1 MAAGATLNLGHAN
14 ALGSG
19 TLTFNGGTLDN
30 TSGGALTLGGNGGQ
44 TWNTGFTFTGTH
56 NLVTGSGAVTLGAN
70 IPVDVTAGNLTVNGV
85 IDDGLNSYDLEK
97 TGAGTLTLGG
107 SNTYGG
113 ATTLSQGTLV
123 YAADQSLTSVNNALN
138 FGASA
143 GSTVAFSLDLSGVSA
158 RFGGVMLVQTD
169 NATANTITIGAGKTL
184 QVDRTVTIG
193 YNSAANSTT
202 KLSITGAGTFKVGDV
217 GAPTN
222 LGFQVGNGATS
233 GISNAG
239 TLDMS
244 GLGTF
249 YANLGSGTFRVGSAT
264 NTAGGAVAGSTVVLA
279 ADSSIYATTLT
290 VDSPDSG
297 ILQALRLGSGTNEL
311 NANTINLGGGGRS
324 LASLDFNGLAGTV
337 KIRGLDA
344 VGRSTMNVSN
354 GSFNTGAIPT
364 GTVDFT
370 GHSAD
375 LLLATLAVGGRSA
388 FTTSNGLGTFSFD
401 TGILDATTLNVSAR
415 TGTTGTSGSVIG
427 TVNLSGGTSTIGTVT
442 MSTNSVALASG
453 NSTGDAVS
461 TLNISAGTVSI
472 NALTM
477 GVNTVATGFASGSN
491 TDATLNITGGAATVN
506 TTFTMGAQ
514 NSASNAAVTVN
525 SALSTLNI
533 SAGSLTLAGSANLT
547 MGATTL
553 DANNVA
559 TATINITGTGSLT
572 VGGNIQY
579 TNGLGT
585 ETNTVTLDGGTL
597 DLTGGNIGASGALI
611 TLNAQAGTLRNL
623 AELNGGGVL
632 TKSTTGTLL
641 LDTANAFT
649 GGVSISPNG
658 GTVIAGHNNALGT
671 GAVSLNSNTQL
682 TLADGITISNTVIA
696 NEQGNFKGIRIV
708 SGTAAITGN
717 ISVLET
723 SAGNFEINAETGSTL
738 TLSGIIS
745 GNAIETNSA
754 GIVILSGAN
763 TYVGATLISAGKLVV
778 SSLGNGVTASSVGA
792 AGLDPANLVFATG
805 VTLGYVGAGET
816 SARGFTMS
824 SSATL
829 EAAGT
834 GALAISSAAKVAFAN
849 STATRSLTL
858 DGTSTAAN
866 SFGAGLSV
874 GGTLDADKINLIVKN
889 GVGTW
894 IIANG
899 ETLKSTA
906 QIDVNGGLLG
916 LAGGALPL
924 AGRVDL
930 ATGTTLRM
938 ETGNTDDLGSR
949 IQLDAGAA
957 VTLAV
962 SSDVSFATALTVA
975 GAGSAAV
982 TKSGAGKLTLA
993 ADNTAIA
1000 GGFTVAQGTLNVTN
1014 ALGLGAAN
1022 ATVNGGLLTV
1032 NAVIANTVNVASGGT
1047 VGGGGTVA
1055 TLNVVSGAKLSPGNS
1070 PGTLTAGSAALFG
1083 GSTFEWQVQD
1093 AADVA
1098 KYDHFNVTG
1107 TLNLS
1112 NASSANRI
1120 VFKVV
1125 SLLGAG
1131 DGTAL
1136 GNPLN
1141 FDTAFS
1147 TAPAAQRI
1155 KNFSLGTVGS
1165 VNLGANANIND
1176 VFQFDVSQFTYTDGS
1191 TSNAGLWSID
1201 WNSANGAI
1209 TLTAV
1214 PEPSTYG
1221 FGLGAL
1227 ALAAAAIR
1235 RRRKT
1240 QAKA

>member
-1 MAAGATLNLGHAN
+1 
-14 ALGSG
+14 
-19 TLTFNGGTLDN
+19 
-30 TSGGALTLGGNGGQ
+30 
-44 TWNTGFTFTGTH
+44 
-56 NLVTGSGAVTLGAN
+56 
-70 IPVDVTAGNLTVNGV
+70 
-85 IDDGLNSYDLEK
+85 
-97 TGAGTLTLGG
+97 
-107 SNTYGG
+107 
-113 ATTLSQGTLV
+113 
-123 YAADQSLTSVNNALN
+123 
-138 FGASA
+138 
-143 GSTVAFSLDLSGVSA
+143 
-158 RFGGVMLVQTD
+158 MLVQTD

-233 GISNAG
+233 GNSNAG

-682 TLADGITISNTVIA
+682 TLADGITISRSAFRDYGVRYGSSYA
-696 NEQGNFKGIRIV
+696 DQG
-708 SGTAAITGN
+708 
-717 ISVLET
+717 
-723 SAGNFEINAETGSTL
+723 
-738 TLSGIIS
+738 
-745 GNAIETNSA
+745 
-754 GIVILSGAN
+754 
-763 TYVGATLISAGKLVV
+763 
-778 SSLGNGVTASSVGA
+778 
-792 AGLDPANLVFATG
+792 
-805 VTLGYVGAGET
+805 
-816 SARGFTMS
+816 
-824 SSATL
+824 
-829 EAAGT
+829 
-834 GALAISSAAKVAFAN
+834 
-849 STATRSLTL
+849 
-858 DGTSTAAN
+858 
-866 SFGAGLSV
+866 
-874 GGTLDADKINLIVKN
+874 
-889 GVGTW
+889 GVGFR
-894 IIANG
+894 
-899 ETLKSTA
+899 LC
-906 QIDVNGGLLG
+906 
-916 LAGGALPL
+916 
-924 AGRVDL
+924 
-930 ATGTTLRM
+930 M
-938 ETGNTDDLGSR
+938 
-949 IQLDAGAA
+949 
-957 VTLAV
+957 
-962 SSDVSFATALTVA
+962 
-975 GAGSAAV
+975 
-982 TKSGAGKLTLA
+982 
-993 ADNTAIA
+993 
-1000 GGFTVAQGTLNVTN
+1000 
-1014 ALGLGAAN
+1014 
-1022 ATVNGGLLTV
+1022 
-1032 NAVIANTVNVASGGT
+1032 
-1047 VGGGGTVA
+1047 
-1055 TLNVVSGAKLSPGNS
+1055 
-1070 PGTLTAGSAALFG
+1070 TAG
-1083 GSTFEWQVQD
+1083 Q
-1093 AADVA
+1093 
-1098 KYDHFNVTG
+1098 
-1107 TLNLS
+1107 
-1112 NASSANRI
+1112 
-1120 VFKVV
+1120 
-1125 SLLGAG
+1125 
-1131 DGTAL
+1131 
-1136 GNPLN
+1136 
-1141 FDTAFS
+1141 
-1147 TAPAAQRI
+1147 
-1155 KNFSLGTVGS
+1155 
-1165 VNLGANANIND
+1165 
-1176 VFQFDVSQFTYTDGS
+1176 
-1191 TSNAGLWSID
+1191 
-1201 WNSANGAI
+1201 
-1209 TLTAV
+1209 
-1214 PEPSTYG
+1214 
-1221 FGLGAL
+1221 
-1227 ALAAAAIR
+1227 
-1235 RRRKT
+1235 
-1240 QAKA
+1240 